1 MSHLYQILSVQI
13 QTSFTYLRIK
23 LIKSVPTETLCFTKN
38 SIVDLIMFFISENT
52 LKIYT
57 FHFKNTFEKYFNF
70 CQKTLE
76 NPQIC

>member
-23 LIKSVPTETLCFTKN
+23 LIKSVPTETLCLKKN
-38 SIVDLIMFFISENT
+38 SIVDLLMFSISENT

-57 FHFKNTFEKYFNF
+57 FHFKNTLEKYLNF
-70 CQKTLE
+70 CQKK
-76 NPQIC
+76 P